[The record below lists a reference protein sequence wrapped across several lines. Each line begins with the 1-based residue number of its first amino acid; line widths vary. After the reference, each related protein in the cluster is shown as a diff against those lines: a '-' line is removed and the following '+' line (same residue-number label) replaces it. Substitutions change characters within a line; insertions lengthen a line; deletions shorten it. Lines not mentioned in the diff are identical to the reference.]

1 MSDSPDPMEHTVTDI
16 SRLNHS
22 FHFSSLPLKP
32 PHEPDIS
39 SSVPTSRFPMV
50 QGMSQSRESGSSSLV
65 RSMDHEGI
73 SIVSSWFRD
82 QARPSQRVTR
92 ASDITSFRRISGKF
106 FLIILGKGYHL
117 RCIKWLLI
125 SLCSFLHL
133 KQFYFKNLTSEI
145 TPLMNIIFLRHGQTI
160 EATQGIILG
169 SLPWT
174 LSDKWIQDI
183 KRIWTTILKDY
194 TFEYILSSDQKRAYD
209 TAKILSSMFHVPIIQ
224 NSLLSERRAGCAE
237 GKKENEIDWET
248 YERKPFRYRK
258 HPWWE
263 SYIEVKKRARQFIHS
278 LSLQK
283 DEDILIISH
292 SAFIAMCI
300 SVLHALPIEEA
311 CRKMQQGNVVYIF
324 TGKTS
329 L

>member
-1 MSDSPDPMEHTVTDI
+1 
-16 SRLNHS
+16 
-22 FHFSSLPLKP
+22 
-32 PHEPDIS
+32 
-39 SSVPTSRFPMV
+39 
-50 QGMSQSRESGSSSLV
+50 
-65 RSMDHEGI
+65 
-73 SIVSSWFRD
+73 
-82 QARPSQRVTR
+82 
-92 ASDITSFRRISGKF
+92 
-106 FLIILGKGYHL
+106 
-117 RCIKWLLI
+117 
-125 SLCSFLHL
+125 
-133 KQFYFKNLTSEI
+133 
-145 TPLMNIIFLRHGQTI
+145 MNIIFLRHGQTI

-174 LSDKWIQDI
+174 LSDQWIQDI

-209 TAKILSSMFHVPIIQ
+209 TTKILSSLFHVPIIQ

-237 GKKENEIDWET
+237 RKKESEIDWET
-248 YERKPFRYRK
+248 YESKPFQYRK
-258 HPWWE
+258 HRGWE
-263 SYIEVKKRARQFIHS
+263 SYIDVKKRARQFIHS

-300 SVLHALPIEEA
+300 SFLDSLPLEEA
-311 CRKMQQGNVVYIF
+311 CQKMQQGNGVYIF